1 VVGSGKSAIDQEV
14 MDKET
19 LRQLVKDLSDKFD
32 KSMGSTSAI
41 ENYTP
46 MPEPDKLLIEAE
58 DPSATE
64 SVTRLGQYP
73 VQDDLAKK
81 TADEEMASEAKD
93 FDLYRRYWESAWS
106 KTCGSFEHMSKYIL
120 PPIGNNCRRL
130 STTVISDR
138 REYFLS
144 YKSIRKLEIYFSS

>member
-93 FDLYRRYWESAWS
+93 FDSYRRYWESLWS
-106 KTCGSFEHMSKYIL
+106 ETCGSFEYMS
-120 PPIGNNCRRL
+120 
-130 STTVISDR
+130 
-138 REYFLS
+138 E
-144 YKSIRKLEIYFSS
+144 